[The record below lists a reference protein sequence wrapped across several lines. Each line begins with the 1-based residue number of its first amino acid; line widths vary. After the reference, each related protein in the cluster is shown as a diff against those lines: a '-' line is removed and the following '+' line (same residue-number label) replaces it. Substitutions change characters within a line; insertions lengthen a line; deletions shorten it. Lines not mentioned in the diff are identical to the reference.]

1 LDQSVLYDNT
11 ILDTYPN
18 PNYDTANGSFAA
30 LQRCATLCNSASFVE
45 SSKTDEN
52 GKPVEFKRAMRSRAA
67 AVHRSYEELLYLGV
81 VLAGVVTT
89 TAVFSYL
96 QNRKTS
102 KPMESFKGMVPPQ
115 VVCIRGGVANEI
127 AAKDLVRGD
136 IAKAKGGDKIPADV
150 RVLVC
155 SDNCQVDSASLTGES
170 EPIKRT
176 DRFTHEDPLSR
187 PRILR
192 SSAPPFPRAPLPAS
206 LSALTKIASNR
217 SGRDIGRS
225 SEWTLLPR

>member
-30 LQRCATLCNSASFVE
+30 LQRCATLCNNVVFV
-45 SSKTDEN
+45 SSREI
-52 GKPVEFKRAMRSRAA
+52 RSRAA
-67 AVHRSYEELLYLGV
+67 AVHRSNEESLYLGV

-96 QNRKTS
+96 QNRKAS
-102 KPMESFKGMVPPQ
+102 KPMESFKGMMPPQ

-136 IAKAKGGDKIPADV
+136 IVKVKVKGGDKIPADV

-155 SDNCQVDSASLTGES
+155 SDNCQVGSASLTAES

-176 DRFTHEDPLSR
+176 DRFTHEDPLE
-187 PRILR
+187 
-192 SSAPPFPRAPLPAS
+192 
-206 LSALTKIASNR
+206 TKNLAFFST
-217 SGRDIGRS
+217 SV
-225 SEWTLLPR
+225 L